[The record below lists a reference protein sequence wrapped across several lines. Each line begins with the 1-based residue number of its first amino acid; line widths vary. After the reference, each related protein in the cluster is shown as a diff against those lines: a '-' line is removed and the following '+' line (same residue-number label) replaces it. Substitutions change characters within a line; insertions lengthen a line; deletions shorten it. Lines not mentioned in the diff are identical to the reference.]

1 MDIQKYR
8 KWYLE
13 ENWGQNRFTMIEF
26 YVEFPELRVIR
37 NNRIMTIDFQRN
49 HPKVLSGEGY
59 WITHNKLCIGYKL
72 RENPEIFRPIFSYKR
87 QRFLDK
93 VNLDIKKSKKFWD
106 KVKSKY
112 FKQLCKIKKVPIEC
126 SKHIVNFI
134 Y

>member
-13 ENWGQNRFTMIEF
+13 ENYGQNRFTMIEF
-26 YVEFPELRVIR
+26 NVEFTELRIIR

-87 QRFLDK
+87 QGFLDK
-93 VNLDIKKSKKFWD
+93 VNIDIKKSRKFWD

-126 SKHIVNFI
+126 CNHIVKFI

>member
-13 ENWGQNRFTMIEF
+13 ENWGLNRFIMIK
-26 YVEFPELRVIR
+26 YTTHIRQLCPQDTWKHRVC
-37 NNRIMTIDFQRN
+37 NRWN
-49 HPKVLSGEGY
+49 HPLVNAGKAF
-59 WITHNKLCIGYKL
+59 WINSRELCIGYEL
-72 RENPEIFRPIFSYKR
+72 SENSEIFRPIFSHKR

-126 SKHIVNFI
+126 SKHIVNFM

>member
-1 MDIQKYR
+1 MNIQKYR

-13 ENWGQNRFTMIEF
+13 KNWGQNRFTMIEF

-59 WITHNKLCIGYKL
+59 WITHNKLCIGYEL
-72 RENPEIFRPIFSYKR
+72 RENPAIFRPIFSYKR

-126 SKHIVNFI
+126 SKHIVNFM